1 VDEALIFVITNSFVS
16 IKHWAAP
23 IQSYVRGNNFVPVYF
38 KQFKA
43 MNVLIV
49 YAHPEPQ
56 SMNGAMFNTAIDT
69 LRAAGHQVQTSDLY
83 GMQFNPVSDRYNF
96 TTVQNRAFFKQQL
109 EEVNATE
116 LNGFA
121 PHIDAEQQK
130 VEWCDL
136 MIWQFPLWW
145 FSIPA
150 ILKGWVDR
158 VFAMGRTYGGGH
170 FYETGVFTGKKAVL
184 SLTTGGGP
192 ADYQKGGFNGDL
204 TGMLRPL
211 HRGVLQFT
219 GFTVLQPHVVYSP
232 ARRPAEERQE
242 ELARWQSRLQGIFSE
257 PAFSVGEY

>member
-1 VDEALIFVITNSFVS
+1 MILVITNSFVS

-23 IQSYVRGNNFVPVYF
+23 VQSYAGGNNFAAVILNSYS
-38 KQFKA
+38 

-56 SMNGAMFNTAIDT
+56 SMNRAMFNAAVSA
-69 LRAAGHQVQTSDLY
+69 LEAAGHQVRTSDLY

-96 TTVQNRAFFKQQL
+96 TTVHNRIFFKQQL
-109 EEVNATE
+109 EEMHATE
-116 LNGFA
+116 KGGFA

-145 FSIPA
+145 FSVPA

-158 VFAMGRTYGGGH
+158 VFAMGRTYGGGR
-170 FYETGVFTGKKAVL
+170 FYEQGVFKGKKAML

-192 ADYQKGGFNGDL
+192 EDYRKGGFNGDL

-219 GFTVLQPHVVYSP
+219 GFTVLQPHVVYSA
-232 ARRPAEERQE
+232 ARKTHEERTQE
-242 ELARWQSRLQGIFSE
+242 LTAWQSRLQDIFSE
-257 PAFSVGEY
+257 PAFSVGDY